1 MKADIHLFIED
12 KEIEFNKDPQIV
24 FNYKLSEITNP
35 TAVKNSFSKSITIE
49 GTPTNN
55 DIFSNIWSI
64 ESYYNGYNFN
74 HNKKTSF
81 VIYINGSIYEQG
93 YVKLDNVT
101 TKNNNVEYSISL
113 FGGLGQFI
121 WNLAYADGEG
131 NSKRTLADLS
141 YATDYYSEPNLDFNI
156 TKETV
161 WDAWNTLMGNPN
173 AVYDEKDVNR
183 PNNYLYDDKWQLFNF
198 IPMCNGV
205 PNDFDASKVMI
216 NINGIPEGI
225 IQSAKDGYLSVNGYT
240 LGEASEDMTEWET
253 RDLRSYL
260 QRGAIKMDRIIEACC
275 QPSNNGGY
283 QVKLDNHFFNS
294 TNPYYADAWVTTKM
308 CSEMELENGTSTVVD
323 NATLVKRGNTSYYD
337 IRYDVP
343 TLSKSTNMDM
353 SMKITFMPDTA
364 STADLYMSGVY
375 EYDEKDGRGS
385 IRRLAYKNDSGI
397 LIQLFAMDAADRIIS
412 YSKAYLLAE
421 VNNSAFKENFYI
433 YDGDYTFIQGKFKKN
448 GLLYEFCDMNNNFIS
463 LNFSLIKA
471 VEFDHLVLN
480 IQTGC
485 KEDSIYTQ
493 RKRFTKETK
502 LFKTRNYY
510 NKKSFDYDEAM
521 SYLGLTNGLV
531 DYPIVSFSVLVN
543 DYEDLISGSK
553 VTKDKLL
560 ASDKTPAD
568 YLLSYCKMFGLHIF
582 QDPMEKADDTN
593 LYPKGVIHIMDRNSF
608 YKRDE
613 IVDISKLIDYN
624 KGVQMTP
631 QMAGNKFYSFA
642 VDQIDS
648 DAAESYKSTYK
659 NNFGEKIV
667 NTNYE
672 FDSSTKKLYDGNV
685 FKAGIMVREK
695 DKYFNHTRF
704 SIDIPAYGYNG
715 LTYSLYKGDDT
726 LELEVTPKKLDS
738 YPINIFGLDYYDNF
752 PKLQAHSKDN
762 ESSDGSNVLMFYRG
776 NIFTEGSQRMVDYW
790 LTDDIAEMALL
801 NDGAPCWIMTL
812 SDKNDAGKTI
822 AYKINQFP
830 YFSRYITYG
839 GQEGIIT
846 HSWDFGGSQTTYI
859 PNTYNSD
866 EMGIY
871 DRCWKKYINDMYSIN
886 SRKLTCWVNLTE
898 KPNVNWLRRFYWFSN
913 SLWRINAIIDWNMSI
928 DGLTK
933 FEFIKV
939 QDTANYALDK
949 ITTTGTMAIE
959 FLTDSIDGN
968 GGAMAGNV
976 YMQDGGNWAFS
987 DSVYAIDDEGNYYYY
1002 ASDEICVPNRGSGI
1016 TTPFVV
1022 NVPQNRTGK
1031 KLTWHI
1037 SLAKW
1042 VWETTGGLVEGV
1054 FEQEPADISDL
1065 YFERDSTN
1073 VNVKYNEQSV
1083 VLDFIALNIDDSTI
1097 FTTSSGDG
1105 VKNIYIDKAKH
1116 TVTVNISENTGSAK
1130 RNMEITLKGT
1140 SNTGIEFE
1148 TKATIIQN
1156 FNAYLTLS
1164 VNDYNFP
1171 STGGELSV
1179 NIISNAEWEIVK
1191 FETIVWLGVE
1201 HTCPSSGSGDATF
1214 KVTCSKEETGSPKSG
1229 KIKLRLKEDPTVT
1242 AVLNLSQEAGVA
1254 DWTVEYVVI
1263 TNIMPYALIPSGF
1276 AYNLQANFINTEIDE
1291 SRSKQGTRGMED
1303 TAIINYIPFR
1313 KTFTS
1318 EESAT
1323 EFIMRTNVELM
1334 MKADNT
1340 APDSTYIYFV
1350 QYGGDTP
1357 ISPKAAVNGDV
1368 PTGLSIRN
1376 NDEYLGWETDMENH
1390 KITVTLEAAVNS
1402 ETLYALSEEDEE
1414 VLDTENN
1421 EE

>member
-131 NSKRTLADLS
+131 NNKKTLADLS
-141 YATDYYSEPNLDFNI
+141 YATDYYPEPNLDFNI

-173 AVYDEKDVNR
+173 AVYKEKDVNR
-183 PNNYLYDDKWQLFNF
+183 PNNYLYDDKWKLFNF
-198 IPMCNGV
+198 VPMCNGV
-205 PNDFDASKVMI
+205 PNDFDASKVMV
-216 NINGIPEGI
+216 NIQGMPQGIFEM
-225 IQSAKDGYLSVNGYT
+225 SKDGYHLVNGYT

-283 QVKLDNHFFNS
+283 QVKLDNHFFN
-294 TNPYYADAWVTTKM
+294 TDNPYYTDAWITTKM
-308 CSEMELENGTSTVVD
+308 CSEMELENGTSTVID
-323 NATLVKRGNTSYYD
+323 NATLVRRGNTSYYD

-375 EYDEKDGRGS
+375 EYDVS
-385 IRRLAYKNDSGI
+385 IAGKGTRRTPYKNDSGI
-397 LIQLFAMDAADRIIS
+397 LIQLLAMDAADRVIS

-421 VNNSAFKENFYI
+421 VNNSAFKENFYT
-433 YDGDYTFIQGKFKKN
+433 YGGDYTFIQGKFKKN
-448 GLLYEFCDMNNNFIS
+448 GLLYEFCDMNNNFIG
-463 LNFSLIKA
+463 LNFSLSSA

-485 KEDSIYTQ
+485 KEDTVYTNW
-493 RKRFTKETK
+493 KRFTNETK
-502 LFKTRNYY
+502 LFKTRSYY
-510 NKKSFDYDEAM
+510 NKKRFNYDEAM
-521 SYLGLTNGLV
+521 SYLGLTGGLV

-582 QDPMEKADDTN
+582 QDPMEEADDTT

-695 DKYFNHTRF
+695 DKYFNLTN
-704 SIDIPAYGYNG
+704 DIPAYGYNG
-715 LTYSLYKGDDT
+715 LTYSLYKEGDNSEYDT
-726 LELEVTPKKLDS
+726 LELEVAPRKLAS
-738 YPINIFGLDYYDNF
+738 SPINVFELDYYDNF

-762 ESSDGSNVLMFYRG
+762 DSSDGSNVLMFYRG
-776 NIFTEGSQRMVDYW
+776 DIITEGARKMVNYW

-801 NDGAPCWIMTL
+801 NDGAPCWLMTL
-812 SDKNDAGKTI
+812 VENNINDKKI
-822 AYKINQFP
+822 AYKINQLP
-830 YFSRYITYG
+830 YFSRYIIYG

-871 DRCWKKYINDMYSIN
+871 EKCWKNYINDMYSIN

-949 ITTTGTMAIE
+949 ITNTGTMAVE
-959 FLTDSIDGN
+959 FLTDSIGGD

-987 DSVYAIDDEGNYYYY
+987 DGVYAVDDEGNQYYY
-1002 ASDEICVPNRGSGI
+1002 ASDEICVPYRGSGI

-1022 NVPQNRTGK
+1022 NVPKNTTGK
-1031 KLTWHI
+1031 NLTWHI
-1037 SLAKW
+1037 PLAKW
-1042 VWETTGGLVEGV
+1042 VWETTGGLVEGI
-1054 FEQEPADISDL
+1054 FEQEPADMSNL
-1065 YFERDSTN
+1065 YFEVDSTN
-1073 VNVKYNEQSV
+1073 VNVNYNEQGV
-1083 VLDFIALNIDDSTI
+1083 VLDYVALNMDDSTI
-1097 FTTSSGDG
+1097 FATSSGDG
-1105 VKNIYIDKAKH
+1105 IKNIYIDKAKH
-1116 TVTVNISENTGSAK
+1116 TVTVNISENSGTTK
-1130 RNMEITLKGT
+1130 RNMEITLKGA
-1140 SNTGIEFE
+1140 SNSGVSFE
-1148 TKATIIQN
+1148 SKATIIQGI
-1156 FNAYLTLS
+1156 NAYLTLS
-1164 VNDYNFP
+1164 VTNHTFP
-1171 STGGELSV
+1171 ASGGDLFV
-1179 NIISNAEWEIVK
+1179 NIISNADWEIVK
-1191 FETIVWLGVE
+1191 FETIMWFGAS
-1201 HTCPSSGSGDATF
+1201 HNCPNSGSGNHTF
-1214 KVTCSKEETGSPKSG
+1214 TVSSDPETTGTPKSG
-1229 KIKLRLKEDPTVT
+1229 TIKLRLKEDPTTT
-1242 AVLNLSQEAGVA
+1242 AVLNLSQEAGSANWKIKVKLEVEMTNTVLMPSGNEWHIDTMFVTDDGNTEA
-1254 DWTVEYVVI
+1254 SKVGIKDMNPTLTVEYNVR
-1263 TNIMPYALIPSGF
+1263 TPYVSDTA
-1276 AYNLQANFINTEIDE
+1276 ALQAAHNIGAVFKAYGNQVYNNPFYYITDYMSSQIISDSAAIN
-1291 SRSKQGTRGMED
+1291 S
-1303 TAIINYIPFR
+1303 
-1313 KTFTS
+1313 
-1318 EESAT
+1318 
-1323 EFIMRTNVELM
+1323 
-1334 MKADNT
+1334 
-1340 APDSTYIYFV
+1340 
-1350 QYGGDTP
+1350 
-1357 ISPKAAVNGDV
+1357 DV
-1368 PTGLSIRN
+1368 PVGVNIKNLIDYAGIESDFKTN
-1376 NDEYLGWETDMENH
+1376 
-1390 KITVTLEAAVNS
+1390 TVIVSFNGRIS
-1402 ETLYALSEEDEE
+1402 EF
-1414 VLDTENN
+1414 
-1421 EE
+1421 